1 MRRMRMKTI
10 RTWLNALAIVFVL
23 IPAWRA
29 AAVDV
34 PLRQWQASLSWSS
47 GPRAD
52 QASPG
57 IAPLALPSASAQL
70 VAITPCRIIDTR
82 PGYPAAYAPGT
93 KLQVGVTVTFDMNSA
108 PAPCN
113 TIPSNAVAYSLN
125 VVAVG
130 PGAAGFLSVF
140 PGATP
145 PNPLTS
151 LLNFAAGD
159 VVANASV
166 VPGDDNGLVGFLS
179 AATTDLLVDINGYY
193 APAAAGGIGSSVIG
207 GGSGANVSVSGPT
220 YLPAFGF
227 TTALTSSEV
236 EMPLPVA
243 GTLSNVRF
251 RLSQLGYP
259 ASSFT
264 FTVGKNG
271 SFAGNPSCQILNVAQ
286 ECTVTTGTTSLAF
299 LAGDRI
305 SIQCTPGGGALSLKV
320 SWSATFQ

>member
-47 GPRAD
+47 GPTPD

-57 IAPLALPSASAQL
+57 IAPLALPSAPAQL

-113 TIPSNAVAYSLN
+113 TVPSNAVAYSLN

-130 PGAAGFLSVF
+130 PNAAGFLSVF
-140 PGATP
+140 PGATLP
-145 PNPLTS
+145 TPLTS

-179 AATTDLLVDINGYY
+179 AATTDLVVDINGYY
-193 APAAAGGIGSSVIG
+193 APSSTAGSVNPMQVALLRWYPANLSASFAVGSSPAGVAFD
-207 GGSGANVSVSGPT
+207 GASIC
-220 YLPAFGF
+220 LA
-227 TTALTSSEV
+227 TSS
-236 EMPLPVA
+236 
-243 GTLSNVRF
+243 SN
-251 RLSQLGYP
+251 
-259 ASSFT
+259 
-264 FTVGKNG
+264 
-271 SFAGNPSCQILNVAQ
+271 
-286 ECTVTTGTTSLAF
+286 TVTKLRASGVAVQPGTRFAVGTNPTGVAF
-299 LAGDRI
+299 
-305 SIQCTPGGGALSLKV
+305 
-320 SWSATFQ
+320 